1 MPGVVHVTHS
11 ALRQVDDFI
20 QVVPPE
26 RLSQD
31 LNGVSLGSLILSRR
45 APPPTCRVI
54 LNQSP
59 ENSSPPVG

>member
-31 LNGVSLGSLILSRR
+31 SNGVGLGSLFLSRG
-45 APPPTCRVI
+45 APPLTCHVI

-59 ENSSPPVG
+59 ENSFPPVG